1 MILIRPFSAA
11 PYLPTLEAMR
21 ALTAT
26 RDEQTPDEIWL
37 VEHPPVFTQ
46 GLSGKPEHV
55 LTPGDIP
62 VIRTERGG
70 QVTYHGPGQ
79 VVAYTLIDLRR
90 RAIGVRDLV
99 CRLEAAAIDVC
110 AAHGVR
116 VMRKPGAPGLYLSL
130 PEPGAKARDLLF
142 EGTLETR
149 GVEVSALTAPS
160 RTLTGRLDAS
170 TTLSAR
176 INPKAG
182 AASITDALRTQTRFT
197 VNNAVLQGVDL
208 SKSVVTVGLSRG
220 GSTELDTLAGQV
232 RTRGQLIELTN
243 LVASSG
249 VLAATGEVTVAPSK
263 ALSGRVRVDVT
274 RGGGGDVVGV
284 PLVVGGTVDDPS
296 VSLSRSALLGAAIGT
311 ALMPGVGTG
320 AGANLGDRLG
330 EGLKDLFGK

>member
-1 MILIRPFSAA
+1 MIVIRPFSAA

-90 RAIGVRDLV
+90 RALGVRDLV

-130 PEPGAKARDLLF
+130 PEPGAKIASLGLKVSRGCSFHGIALNVEMDLRRF
-142 EGTLETR
+142 E
-149 GVEVSALTAPS
+149 S
-160 RTLTGRLDAS
+160 
-170 TTLSAR
+170 
-176 INPKAG
+176 INPCGYAG
-182 AASITDALRTQTRFT
+182 LAVTDLARAGPVRHP
-197 VNNAVLQGVDL
+197 DL
-208 SKSVVTVGLSRG
+208 
-220 GSTELDTLAGQV
+220 A
-232 RTRGQLIELTN
+232 
-243 LVASSG
+243 LVAH
-249 VLAATGEVTVAPSK
+249 
-263 ALSGRVRVDVT
+263 D
-274 RGGGGDVVGV
+274 
-284 PLVVGGTVDDPS
+284 
-296 VSLSRSALLGAAIGT
+296 LGAA
-311 ALMPGVGTG
+311 LSDH
-320 AGANLGDRLG
+320 LQRS
-330 EGLKDLFGK
+330 